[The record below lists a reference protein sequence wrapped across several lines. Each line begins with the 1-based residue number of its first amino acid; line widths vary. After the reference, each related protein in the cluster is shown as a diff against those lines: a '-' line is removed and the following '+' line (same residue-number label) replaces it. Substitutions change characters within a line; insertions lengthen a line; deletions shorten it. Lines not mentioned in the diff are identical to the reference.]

1 MRWRR
6 RIRVIDDCFSIEKM
20 GGKRPRRG
28 RGREK
33 PGGRRKRRRRRRRGS
48 ENERGMK
55 ENLCGR
61 RPPPLSPAIGF
72 YVGARL
78 QSPEKQICRTFRLKC
93 QRTAGIDF
101 PLSSEWGDVRRP
113 VPYRT
118 VFIAVWDYKNLRSK
132 RMKFPKR
139 SVTLWSQL
147 ELYLGG
153 KDVINTTDRHLSE
166 ELPGRTHLGCL
177 EPSTVWRTLFP
188 AKKKQ

>member
-118 VFIAVWDYKNLRSK
+118 VFIAVIIKISDPRGWNS
-132 RMKFPKR
+132 R
-139 SVTLWSQL
+139 SVRWYCEVNSSCIWGEKTW
-147 ELYLGG
+147 
-153 KDVINTTDRHLSE
+153 
-166 ELPGRTHLGCL
+166 
-177 EPSTVWRTLFP
+177 
-188 AKKKQ
+188 